1 MGPPNKPGAKS
12 YAGTAHSL
20 LTHTH
25 LLCLGVLA
33 EGSFLK
39 LLAH

>member
-20 LTHTH
+20 MTHTH
-25 LLCLGVLA
+25 LLCMG
-33 EGSFLK
+33 GPG
-39 LLAH
+39 